1 MSQRATRRRFL
12 QSTAAGGLA
21 LGMGD
26 LSFLGKLPPVAAA
39 EAKLDPKVV
48 RLQPDIEPLVRFLE
62 ETPQSKLIEEA
73 ALKVRRG
80 TTYQEIVA
88 ALQLAGVRNI
98 EPRPNVGFKFHAVLV
113 VNSAHLAS
121 IGSPDSDR
129 WLPIFWALD
138 EFKKWQAANIKERGG
153 WRMGP
158 VDEGKVPAPHKAKQE
173 FTRALEN
180 WDVPAADAATAAL
193 ARSAGANEVFE
204 LFCRFSPRDFRDIGH
219 KAIFLANSYR
229 TLQCIGWQ
237 HAEPILRSLAYA
249 TLQFTGE
256 NPAKRDDAADRPG
269 RRNWELSKSIKA
281 DWRDGKVD
289 SAATL
294 EMLDVLRQASEEDA
308 CKKVVELLNRGVAA
322 QSIWDALLCNSG
334 EQLMRKPNI
343 VALHAVTTTNALRY
357 LYEATGNDH
366 TRRWLMLQNAAFL
379 PLFRE
384 ANRTRDQKMVAS
396 DIRID
401 RFEPQAPM
409 ASGPKA
415 VGEIFGDVG
424 GNNLAAARKVLAYLK
439 DGQSP
444 KDLIDAARVLIFLKG
459 NNSHDYKFSSAALE
473 DYFHVS
479 PAWRD
484 RFLASSVFNLRGSHA
499 NDNRLVQRIRSA
511 FQA

>member
-1 MSQRATRRRFL
+1 MSHRATRRQFL
-12 QSTAAGGLA
+12 HTTAAGGLA
-21 LGMGD
+21 LGLGD
-26 LSFLGKLPPVAAA
+26 LAFLGKVPPASAA

-48 RLQPDIEPLVRFLE
+48 RLQADIEPLVRFLE
-62 ETPQSKLIEEA
+62 QTPQAKLIEEA
-73 ALKVRRG
+73 ATKVRRG
-80 TTYQEIVA
+80 TTYQEMLA
-88 ALQLAGVRNI
+88 ALLLAGVRNI

-121 IGSPDSDR
+121 LGSPDSDR

-138 EFKKWQAANIKERGG
+138 EFKKSQAANIKERGG

-158 VDEGKVPAPHKAKQE
+158 VNEGKVPPPHQARQAFNLAME
-173 FTRALEN
+173 S
-180 WDVPAADAATAAL
+180 WDVPAADAATAGL
-193 ARSAGANEVFE
+193 ARTAGAHEVFE

-249 TLQFTGE
+249 TLQHNGD
-256 NPAKRDDAADRPG
+256 NPSKRDDPADRPG
-269 RRNWELSKSIKA
+269 RRNWGLANAINSN
-281 DWRDGKVD
+281 WRDGKEDAGAV
-289 SAATL
+289 A
-294 EMLDVLRQASEEDA
+294 EMLDTLRHASEDDS
-308 CKKVVELLNRGVAA
+308 CKRVVDLLNRGIAA
-322 QSIWDALLCNSG
+322 QSIWDALLCNAG

-357 LYEATGNDH
+357 LYEATGSDQ
-366 TRRWLMLQNAAFL
+366 TRRWLLLQNAAFL

-384 ANRTRDQKMVAS
+384 ANRTRDPKTAPS

-401 RFEPQAPM
+401 QFEAEPLRE
-409 ASGPKA
+409 SGPKA
-415 VGEIFGDVG
+415 VAEIFADVG
-424 GNNLAAARKVLAYLK
+424 KDNVTASRKALGYLK

-444 KDLIDAARVLIFLKG
+444 KELIDAARVLIFLKG

-473 DYFHVS
+473 DYHHVS

-484 RFLASSVFNLRGSHA
+484 RFLASSVFNLRGSA
-499 NDNRLVQRIRSA
+499 MRDNSLVARIRSA